1 MNKFSLHI
9 FKRIRVGIYAV
20 YSVFLVT
27 VANFTFAASGGSQAF
42 TVTLKNPLG
51 STETLYAFIQKILK
65 LAVDIGTP
73 VAVLFIIYAGFLFVS
88 AQGSEDKITKAK
100 NAFMWAIVGAG
111 IILLAQVIATALEG
125 TINSLK

>member
-1 MNKFSLHI
+1 MNTFLSSI
-9 FKRIRVGIYAV
+9 FKRTRIGIYII
-20 YSVFLVT
+20 YSVFLT
-27 VANFTFAASGGSQAF
+27 LAANFAFADSGGPQTI

-51 STETLYAFIQKILK
+51 STETLYAFIQSILK
-65 LAVDIGTP
+65 LAVQIGTP

>member
-1 MNKFSLHI
+1 MSKVKYIIWGGYAFLLI
-9 FKRIRVGIYAV
+9 GITRI
-20 YSVFLVT
+20 
-27 VANFTFAASGGSQAF
+27 TFADSTNPL
-42 TVTLKNPLG
+42 TVTLNNPLG
-51 STETLYAFIQKILK
+51 STKTLYAFIQKILK

-100 NAFMWAIVGAG
+100 SAFMWAIVGAG